1 MNDINAAQRVD
12 AGREWDER
20 DRLSALERY
29 GILDTPREPD
39 FDDIVRLAADTFGAP
54 IAVVNLIANG
64 RQWFKAEV
72 GIGTRELP
80 LDVSICVHAILQGDT
95 MVVPDTLLDDRFV
108 RNPLVTAAGGLR
120 FYAGALLKT
129 EEGLPLG
136 TVCVLDRQP
145 RPEGIT
151 DHQRLTLEVL
161 ARLAMNQL
169 EMRRVIGL
177 QHAHTMLL
185 EAEMRERKSAEA
197 ARRLADDRYR
207 SLFNSLE
214 SGFCIIE
221 LAFDAAGVAKD
232 YRFLEINPAF
242 ARQTGLT
249 EAEGRWMRE
258 LAPDHEQH
266 WFDIYGQVAKTGES
280 VRFENPAR
288 ALSGRWYDVHAF
300 RVGDPSAH
308 LVAILFNDVT
318 DRRRAE
324 VQRDALLSIGD
335 RLRSLDKVPDT
346 TAAASEII
354 GNALNAIRAGFGRV
368 DAAREYITIEK
379 DWSAEG
385 FASLAGR
392 HLLSDF
398 GNLDAV
404 ISGKRPIIVSDV
416 LSPSQSVRS
425 RDRLTGLGVRS
436 MAVIPIEDHDGS
448 TALYFVHAAD
458 PRAWTDEDLA
468 FLSNAG
474 DRVAASVAR
483 LDAEALQH
491 VLNLELSHRM
501 KNTLA
506 MVMAIARQTLRSVPD
521 QAPIEAFSARLQ
533 ALSSAHM
540 ALLQQRWT
548 EAKIYEVV
556 RSVLGAIEAI
566 DRFDISGPAVKLG
579 ARATLSMSLLLHE
592 LSTNALKYGA
602 LSRPTGRVS
611 VSWNVHE
618 DQLTLRWREAN
629 GPTVANPSVKGFG
642 SRLIEMGLIGTG
654 GVALRYLSTGFEAD
668 FSAPLSQVQQP

>member
-1 MNDINAAQRVD
+1 MNNINAAQLGD
-12 AGREWDER
+12 ASRKWDEG

-29 GILDTPREPD
+29 RILDTPREPD
-39 FDDIVRLAADTFGAP
+39 FDDIVRLAAGTFGAP

-72 GIGTRELP
+72 GIGARELP
-80 LDVSICVHAILQGDT
+80 LDVSICAHAILQGDT
-95 MVVPDTLLDDRFV
+95 MVVPDTLLDDRFAC
-108 RNPLVTAAGGLR
+108 NPLVTAAGGLR
-120 FYAGALLKT
+120 FYGGALLKT

-151 DHQRLTLEVL
+151 DHQRLTLDVL

-177 QHAHTMLL
+177 QHAHTLL
-185 EAEMRERKSAEA
+185 LQAEIRERKNAEG

-207 SLFNSLE
+207 SLFNSLG

-221 LAFDAAGVAKD
+221 LAFDTAGVAED
-232 YRFLEINPAF
+232 YRFVEINAAF
-242 ARQTGLT
+242 AQQTGLV

-258 LAPDHEQH
+258 LAPGHEQH
-266 WFDIYGQVAKTGES
+266 WFEIYGQVAKTGES
-280 VRFENPAR
+280 VRFENPAS
-288 ALSGRWYDVHAF
+288 ALGGRWYDVHAF
-300 RVGDPSAH
+300 RVGDPSAQ
-308 LVAILFNDVT
+308 LVAVLFDDVT

-324 VQRDALLSIGD
+324 FQRGALLAIGD

-346 TAAASEII
+346 TAVASEII
-354 GNALNAIRAGFGRV
+354 GNALGAIRAGFGRV

-398 GNLDAV
+398 GNFDA
-404 ISGKRPIIVSDV
+404 ITGSKRPIVVSDV
-416 LSPSQSVRS
+416 LSTSPSVRS
-425 RDRLTGLGVRS
+425 RDMLTGLGARS
-436 MAVIPIEDHDGS
+436 MAAIPIEDHDGS
-448 TALYFVHAAD
+448 TAVFFVHAAD
-458 PRAWTDEDLA
+458 PRDWTDEELA

-474 DRVAASVAR
+474 DRVAAGVAR
-483 LDAEALQH
+483 LDAEDLQQ

-556 RSVLGAIEAI
+556 RSVLGAIEGI
-566 DRFDISGPAVKLG
+566 DRFDISGPLVKLG

-602 LSRPTGRVS
+602 LSRPAGRVS

-618 DQLTLRWREAN
+618 DQLTLRWREAG
-629 GPTVANPSVKGFG
+629 GPSVANPSVKGFG

-654 GVALRYLSTGFEAD
+654 GVELRYLSTGFEAD